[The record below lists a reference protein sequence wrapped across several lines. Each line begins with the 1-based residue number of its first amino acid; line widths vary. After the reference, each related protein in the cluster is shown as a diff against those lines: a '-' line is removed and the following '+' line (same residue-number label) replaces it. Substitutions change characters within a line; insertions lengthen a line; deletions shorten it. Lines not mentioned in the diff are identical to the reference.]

1 MEVPSHVVSRS
12 SGAVARAAENQAGGE
27 VMTRSVSDLLSY
39 PQLSRVCGML
49 GSRSR
54 WGGVAW
60 AFWWKPAPSAAPRAR
75 WGHLAG
81 WVQVAFTRWSRVTA
95 RAVAGPVSRVPPD
108 AGRHRVRVA
117 GKVGRAWWRG

>member
-12 SGAVARAAENQAGGE
+12 SGAVARAAENQAGGD

-95 RAVAGPVSRVPPD
+95 RGSRRAGVACPSMTITGAKATAELIAEAQS
-108 AGRHRVRVA
+108 
-117 GKVGRAWWRG
+117 